1 MAVPKT
7 EAQPVARPARGGLID
22 RFSVVLVA
30 VAATMWASDTYF
42 RAQLIGHLTP
52 SQIVVIE
59 DALVSLFLV
68 AFLLRGLPEMRRL
81 DRRGWLAIGFI
92 AVGPQAVATI
102 LFTTSFSY
110 RHFAETF
117 VLQQTQPLIAILLA
131 WIILGERRRPWFWPA
146 AALAI
151 VGVYM
156 VVFSQNLMAPFSDL
170 QHGRLE
176 AGLYALGA
184 AALWASG
191 TVLGRF
197 VLGKLSFPT
206 TTALRFT
213 LALPLPR
220 GRHLSFSRDRADSG
234 APRPAPLLPGTG
246 EHPGHPGDDRGNG
259 FPGGRDLYRLGAA
272 AVWLQPAA
280 LSAAIHRH
288 RAADRGDLRPELDE
302 GADAA
307 RGRPTRSRRVTLA
320 AS

>member
-1 MAVPKT
+1 MAVLKT
-7 EAQPVARPARGGLID
+7 EAQPAAKPTRVGLID
-22 RFSVVLVA
+22 RFSVVLIA
-30 VAATMWASDTYF
+30 AAATMWASDTYF

-68 AFLLRGLPEMRRL
+68 AFLLRGIPEMRRL
-81 DRRGWLAIGFI
+81 DRRGWLAIGLV

-131 WIILGERRRPWFWPA
+131 WVILGERRRRWFWPVA
-146 AALAI
+146 MLAI
-151 VGVYM
+151 LGVYM
-156 VVFSQNLMAPFSDL
+156 VVFAQNLTAPFSDL

-176 AGLYALGA
+176 AGLFALGA

-197 VLGKLSFPT
+197 VLGKLSFTT

-213 LALPLPR
+213 LAFPVLLVILLLQYR
-220 GRHLSFSRDRADSG
+220 G
-234 APRPAPLLPGTG
+234 
-246 EHPGHPGDDRGNG
+246 
-259 FPGGRDLYRLGAA
+259 
-272 AVWLQPAA
+272 
-280 LSAAIHRH
+280 
-288 RAADRGDLRPELDE
+288 
-302 GADAA
+302 
-307 RGRPTRSRRVTLA
+307 
-320 AS
+320 